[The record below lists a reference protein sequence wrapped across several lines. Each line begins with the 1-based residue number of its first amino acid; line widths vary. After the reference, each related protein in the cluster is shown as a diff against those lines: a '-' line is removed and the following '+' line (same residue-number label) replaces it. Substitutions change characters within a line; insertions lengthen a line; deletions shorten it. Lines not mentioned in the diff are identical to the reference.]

1 MADRPARRSPAPA
14 PATASTTDAAGVGR
28 LADEVLPALIA
39 RLEASTL
46 GELEVRRN
54 GWRIRLRRASVDA
67 APADGA
73 GRRAGARARAT
84 AEHAATSVRN
94 APLAAVGPGLPVK
107 PIDRRPAALS
117 PAVGYF
123 SPLGSLAAGVAVR
136 SGDVLGHVDVLG
148 VRQDVVAPAD
158 GVVGRYLAEPGEA
171 VEYGQEL
178 VRLEAARDEAAA
190 AVPAEAD

>member
-1 MADRPARRSPAPA
+1 MADRPARRGTTPA
-14 PATASTTDAAGVGR
+14 ATATGDAAAVGR
-28 LADEVLPALIA
+28 LADELLPALIA

-54 GWRIRLRRASVDA
+54 GLRVRLRRATPLDA
-67 APADGA
+67 SQPDSAGSRVTGRPRPPAEQATSA
-73 GRRAGARARAT
+73 GRT
-84 AEHAATSVRN
+84 
-94 APLAAVGPGLPVK
+94 APLAAVGPGLPMAVA
-107 PIDRRPAALS
+107 DRRRAAVS

-123 SPLGSLAAGVAVR
+123 SPLAGLAAGAAVR

-158 GVVGRYLAEPGEA
+158 GVVGRYLAEAGEA

-178 VRLEAARDEAAA
+178 VRLEAALGEGSVKTVA
-190 AVPAEAD
+190 AEA

>member
-1 MADRPARRSPAPA
+1 MADRPTRRVAAAAAPSA
-14 PATASTTDAAGVGR
+14 GDAAAVGR
-28 LADEVLPALIA
+28 LADELLPALIA

-54 GWRIRLRRASVDA
+54 GWRIRLRRVTQVDA
-67 APADGA
+67 ASDA
-73 GRRAGARARAT
+73 GRRGAGHDRPPVDHIVT
-84 AEHAATSVRN
+84 AGRT
-94 APLAAVGPGLPVK
+94 PLAAVGPGLPIAVA
-107 PIDRRPAALS
+107 DRRAPALS

-123 SPLGSLAAGVAVR
+123 SPLASLTAGVAVR

-158 GVVGRYLAEPGEA
+158 GVVGRYLAEAGEA

-178 VRLEAARDEAAA
+178 VRLEAGHHDAVKT
-190 AVPAEAD
+190 VPAEAG